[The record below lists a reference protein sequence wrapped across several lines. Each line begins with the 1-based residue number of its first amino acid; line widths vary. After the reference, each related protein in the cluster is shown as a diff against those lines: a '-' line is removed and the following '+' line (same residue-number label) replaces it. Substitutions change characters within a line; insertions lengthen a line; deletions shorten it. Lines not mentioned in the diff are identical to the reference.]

1 MSSASLARYQ
11 LVHRNES
18 VYHDLTWLLT
28 SRERIRPREE
38 GLELLEGRPILMS
51 KILAICI
58 TTSFRSISSKLL
70 ETSKQSWYMIF
81 FKDDDYSG

>member
-1 MSSASLARYQ
+1 MNSVSLARYQ

-38 GLELLEGRPILMS
+38 GLELLEEDQ
-51 KILAICI
+51 
-58 TTSFRSISSKLL
+58 F
-70 ETSKQSWYMIF
+70 
-81 FKDDDYSG
+81 SGVKSLPFALQQVFGQFLQNC